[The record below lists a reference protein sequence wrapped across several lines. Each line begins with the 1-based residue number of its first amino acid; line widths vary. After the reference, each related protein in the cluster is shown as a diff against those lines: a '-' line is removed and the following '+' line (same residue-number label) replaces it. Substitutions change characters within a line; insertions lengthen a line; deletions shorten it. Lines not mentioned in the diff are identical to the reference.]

1 MSIAVAPQEERGAS
15 CSLDNYLVLPDH
27 TMDARIAAA
36 RRELGPRA
44 VILGHHYQRDEVIRF
59 ADFRGDS
66 YKLAQE
72 AARTSAEY
80 IVFCGVHFMAESA
93 DVLGKAGQ
101 QVILPDLNA
110 GCSMAD
116 MAEISQVEACW
127 ESLER
132 MGLGEDQVVP
142 LTYMNSTAA
151 IKAFCGERG

>member
-1 MSIAVAPQEERGAS
+1 MSTTVAPAPARAES
-15 CSLDNYLVLPDH
+15 CSLENYLVLPDH
-27 TMDARIAAA
+27 SMDARIAAA
-36 RRELGPRA
+36 RRELGGRV

-93 DVLGKAGQ
+93 DVLAHEGQ

-116 MAEISQVEACW
+116 MAEIGIQI
-127 ESLER
+127 
-132 MGLGEDQVVP
+132 GENHLLSGVGQ
-142 LTYMNSTAA
+142 Y
-151 IKAFCGERG
+151 IRAF